1 MIAGT
6 SLPDLDHL
14 DDLDTLAYL
23 FFTPQPEHSVKVTP
37 VTLSG
42 RHVRLEPLTLAHTE
56 PMFMAAADQALWRWT
71 LTQIASP
78 EDMRKYVDAAL
89 DAQRAGTALP
99 FATLDA
105 ATGEVIGSTR
115 FGNID
120 MSNRRVEIGWTWLRR
135 DRQRTA
141 CNTEAKYLMLG
152 HAFDVLG
159 CIRVELKTDALNQ
172 QSRAAIL
179 RIGAV
184 EEGILRAHMI
194 TASGRIRDSAMYSIL
209 DREWPAVRERLEARL
224 R

>member
-1 MIAGT
+1 LA
-6 SLPDLDHL
+6 LLDRL
-14 DDLDTLAYL
+14 DDLDILSYL
-23 FFTPQPEHSVKVTP
+23 LISPPPEHSVKVNS

-42 RHVRLEPLTLAHTE
+42 RHVRLEPLTLEHTE
-56 PMFMAAADQALWRWT
+56 RMFVAAADPEIWRWT
-71 LTQIASP
+71 LTHIASLD
-78 EDMRKYVDAAL
+78 DMRAYIDSAVAAQW
-89 DAQRAGTALP
+89 DGTALP
-99 FATLDA
+99 FATVDP

-120 MSNRRVEIGWTWLRR
+120 MANRRVEIGWTWLRR

-141 CNTEAKYLMLG
+141 CNTEAKYLMLS

-184 EEGILRAHMI
+184 EEGILRSHMI
-194 TASGRIRDSAMYSIL
+194 TATGRVRDSAMYSIL
-209 DREWPAVRERLEARL
+209 DREWPAVRARLEARL
-224 R
+224 SR

>member
-1 MIAGT
+1 M
-6 SLPDLDHL
+6 
-14 DDLDTLAYL
+14 
-23 FFTPQPEHSVKVTP
+23 KVTP

-42 RHVRLEPLTLAHTE
+42 RHVRLEPLTRAHIE
-56 PMFMAAADQALWRWT
+56 AMYAAASDPQLWRWT
-71 LTQIASP
+71 LTQIASM
-78 EDMRKYVDAAL
+78 EGMRDYIEAAL
-89 DAQRAGTALP
+89 AAQAAGTALP

-120 MSNRRVEIGWTWLRR
+120 VANRRVEIGWTWLRR
-135 DRQRTA
+135 DRQRTG
-141 CNTEAKYLMLG
+141 CNTEAKYLMLS

-179 RIGAV
+179 RIGAK

-209 DREWPAVRERLEARL
+209 DREWPDVRRKLEAQLQR
-224 R
+224 